1 MVEYAEHLQTEKA
14 KTAASK
20 DTQPVV
26 PGRPD
31 CVLEKFRCIATNSFF
46 IAYACLNSCD
56 GEARGWGNQTGHS
69 PSMVEYAEHLQTEK
83 AKTAASKDTQPVVPG
98 RPDCVLEKFRCIA
111 TNSCRTRHPCRKRRA
126 NMIQESRKP
135 KASLQEE
142 MEALECN
149 GGSSTCFL
157 AKCSLLSLK

>member
-1 MVEYAEHLQTEKA
+1 LFLKKIRTNKIAYACLNSCDGEARGWGNQTGHFPSMVEYAEHLQTEKA

-31 CVLEKFRCIATNSFF
+31 CVLEKFRCNATNSFF

-69 PSMVEYAEHLQTEK
+69 PSMVEYAEHLQTES

-98 RPDCVLEKFRCIA
+98 
-111 TNSCRTRHPCRKRRA
+111 
-126 NMIQESRKP
+126 
-135 KASLQEE
+135 
-142 MEALECN
+142 
-149 GGSSTCFL
+149 
-157 AKCSLLSLK
+157 